1 MDMRKYSRRS
11 AYIKVDDVRDQ
22 PRDETI
28 AHVKEG
34 KFGKPD
40 LTFESGKVFSINTSN
55 TETLIAAY
63 GADSDLWIN
72 KQIKLYPGSIHYQGE
87 DHEAVLIKP
96 ITPPVQVKQKKEAK
110 AADDDT
116 PFDDEIEIPY

>member
-11 AYIKVDDVRDQ
+11 AYIKVDDVRDR

-28 AHVKEG
+28 VFVKEG

-72 KQIKLYPGSIHYQGE
+72 KQIQLYLGSIHYQGE

-96 ITPPVQVKQKKEAK
+96 ITPPVKQKKEAE
-110 AADDDT
+110 AADDDA
-116 PFDDEIEIPY
+116 PFYDSTNIPF

>member
-28 AHVKEG
+28 VFVKEG

-40 LTFESGKVFSINTSN
+40 ITFESGKVFSINAGN

-63 GADSDLWIN
+63 GPDSVDWLGKTIRLCLGTIN
-72 KQIKLYPGSIHYQGE
+72 YQGE
-87 DHEAVLIKP
+87 NNEAVLIKP
-96 ITPPVQVKQKKEAK
+96 LSPPIKQKEKVT
-110 AADDDT
+110 AADDGK
-116 PFDDEIEIPY
+116 PFDHSTEIPF

>member
-28 AHVKEG
+28 VFVKEG

-40 LTFESGKVFSINTSN
+40 ITFESGKVFSINASN
-55 TETLIAAY
+55 TETLINAY
-63 GADSDLWIN
+63 GADSDLWIG
-72 KQIKLYPGSIHYQGE
+72 KQIELYLGTILSGHR
-87 DHEAVLIKP
+87 
-96 ITPPVQVKQKKEAK
+96 
-110 AADDDT
+110 
-116 PFDDEIEIPY
+116 